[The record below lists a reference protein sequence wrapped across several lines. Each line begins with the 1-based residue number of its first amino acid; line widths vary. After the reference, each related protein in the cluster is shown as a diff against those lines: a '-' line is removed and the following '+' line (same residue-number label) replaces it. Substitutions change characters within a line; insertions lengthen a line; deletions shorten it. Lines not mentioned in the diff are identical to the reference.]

1 MPASIY
7 DIAQAA
13 GVSAATVSNVL
24 NDRGRFS
31 EKTRELVMRV
41 ADELG
46 YMPNLAARGLRERRS
61 NTIGIV
67 TPDVSNDYFSRM
79 VLSIERSMHERG
91 YTSFICN
98 TWYRDAENADYLAE
112 LKQRSTDGIF
122 FVGSEHWGD
131 LSLLCDIPC
140 AFADFAYSERPS
152 RYTIACNDFATMVR
166 DQTELLIKRG
176 CKRPAL
182 LMFERTDSPCE
193 ENVSLLS
200 FKRCLDDR
208 DIEYD
213 DSMFLQVSHK
223 KSSQEAAR
231 DRIELALESG
241 LDFDGVACI
250 GDRIALGCCE
260 ALQDHGLVPGEDVK
274 VIGLDNSLYSRLAN
288 PGISTIERNTESMT
302 RFAVDTM
309 LQMLAGNDPA
319 EREVVIPHRIIER
332 ASTLGTQ
339 AKRCERSK

>member
-7 DIAQAA
+7 DIAQAV

-31 EKTRELVMRV
+31 EKTRKLVMRA

-79 VLSIERSMHERG
+79 VLSIERSMHEHG

-112 LKQRSTDGIF
+112 LKQRNTDGIF
-122 FVGSEHWGD
+122 FVGGEHLGD
-131 LSLLCDIPC
+131 LSVLCDIPC
-140 AFADFAYSERPS
+140 AFVDFTYPERPS
-152 RYTIACNDFATMVR
+152 RYTIACNDFTAMVR

-176 CKRPAL
+176 CKRPVL
-182 LMFERTDSPCE
+182 LMFRSKDDLCE
-193 ENVSLLS
+193 ESIALTS
-200 FKRCLDDR
+200 FKQSLTDHN
-208 DIEYD
+208 IEYD
-213 DSMFLQVSHK
+213 ESMLLQMTHK
-223 KSSQEAAR
+223 KSSQEVAR
-231 DRIELALESG
+231 DQIELALESG
-241 LDFDGVACI
+241 FTFDCVACI

-260 ALQDHGLVPGEDVK
+260 ALQDHGLVPGKDVM

-309 LQMLAGNDPA
+309 LQMLAGNDPT
-319 EREVVIPHRIIER
+319 EREVVISHRIIER

-339 AKRCERSK
+339 AKWYER

>member
-7 DIAQAA
+7 DIAQTA
-13 GVSAATVSNVL
+13 GVSTATVSNVL

-31 EKTRELVMRV
+31 EKTRALVLRV

-79 VLSIERSMHERG
+79 VLSIERAMHEHG

-112 LKQRSTDGIF
+112 LKQRGTDGIF
-122 FVGSEHWGD
+122 FVGGERLGD
-131 LSLLCDIPC
+131 LSVLCDIPC
-140 AFADFAYSERPS
+140 AFLDFVYPERPQ
-152 RYTIACNDFATMVR
+152 RFTIALNDFIAMVR

-176 CKRPAL
+176 CKHPAL
-182 LMFERTDSPCE
+182 LMFERIDDLCE
-193 ENVSLLS
+193 ENVALPA
-200 FKRCLDDR
+200 FRQCLADHGIAFDESM
-208 DIEYD
+208 ILQMTHEKTSQ
-213 DSMFLQVSHK
+213 DS
-223 KSSQEAAR
+223 AR
-231 DRIELALESG
+231 DRMEQALEQG
-241 LDFDGVACI
+241 LAIDGVACI

-260 ALQDHGLVPGEDVK
+260 ALQAHGLVPGENVK
-274 VIGLDNSLYSRLAN
+274 VIGLDNSLYSRLST
-288 PGISTIERNTESMT
+288 PSISTVERNTGAMT
-302 RFAVDTM
+302 EFAISTM

-319 EREVVIPHRIIER
+319 EREVIIPHRIIER
-332 ASTLGTQ
+332 ATTLG
-339 AKRCERSK
+339 CGNN